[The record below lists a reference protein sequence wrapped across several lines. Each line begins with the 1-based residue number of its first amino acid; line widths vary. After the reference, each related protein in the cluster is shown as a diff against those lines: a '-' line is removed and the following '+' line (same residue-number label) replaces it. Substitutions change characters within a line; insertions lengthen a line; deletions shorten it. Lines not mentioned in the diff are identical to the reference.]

1 MVANNSRKAVMIASL
16 SDQTKLLAIAAH
28 DVELAKIFNS
38 RKQAQAEAELELASA
53 DTLRLSDLLIDARNK
68 VGDLEMELA
77 RAEADLELVA
87 NRIAK
92 DKQVLS
98 STSSAKDAQG
108 IEHELATLA
117 TRKSELEDAQLQI
130 MELLESAQQDY
141 EKLKHQKQAADEALS
156 SLEQRVSYELA
167 DLGSQAEKI
176 QTERRSAIASIDQ
189 ELAAAYE
196 RKYTRGVAVGR
207 LAGRDC
213 GACRLSIT
221 ATSFEELMALP
232 QEELAECPNCQAFL
246 VRS

>member
-1 MVANNSRKAVMIASL
+1 MIASL
-16 SDQTKLLAIAAH
+16 NDQTKLLEIAAH
-28 DVELAKIFNS
+28 DVELAKLANS
-38 RKQAQAEAELELASA
+38 KKLAQAESELERAQA
-53 DTLRLSDLLIDARNK
+53 DSLRLSDLLIDARNK
-68 VGDLEMELA
+68 VGDLEMELD

-92 DKQVLS
+92 DRQLLS

-108 IEHELATLA
+108 IEHELATLGS
-117 TRKSELEDAQLQI
+117 RKDELEDAQLQI
-130 MELLESAQQDY
+130 MELLESAQQEH
-141 EKLKHQKQAADEALS
+141 EKLKLEKQDADAVLAN
-156 SLEQRVSYELA
+156 LEQRVSAELTE
-167 DLGSQAEKI
+167 LGSQEEKI
-176 QTERRSAIASIDQ
+176 KIERKSAISSIDQ

-207 LAGRDC
+207 LTGRDC

-232 QEELAECPNCQAFL
+232 AEELAECPNCQAFL

>member
-1 MVANNSRKAVMIASL
+1 MIASL
-16 SDQTKLLAIAAH
+16 TDQKQLLAIAAH
-28 DVELAKIFNS
+28 DVELARISNS
-38 RKQAQAEAELELASA
+38 RKQAQAESELEAASA
-53 DTLRLSDLLIDARNK
+53 ETLRLSDSLIDARNA
-68 VGDLEMELA
+68 VGDLEMELG

-92 DKQVLS
+92 DKQLLT

-108 IEHELATLA
+108 IEHELSTLG

-130 MELLESAQQDY
+130 MELLEVAQKNHEQLRQ
-141 EKLKHQKQAADEALS
+141 EKQEADETLAAVQGRISTELS
-156 SLEQRVSYELA
+156 DLE
-167 DLGSQAEKI
+167 SQAEKV
-176 QTERRSAIASIDQ
+176 QTERKSAIAGIDK

-196 RKYTRGVAVGR
+196 RKYGRGVAVGR
-207 LAGRDC
+207 LTGRDC

-232 QEELAECPNCQAFL
+232 TEEIAECPNCQAFL

>member
-1 MVANNSRKAVMIASL
+1 MIASL

-28 DVELAKIFNS
+28 DVELAKISNS

-77 RAEADLELVA
+77 RAEADLGLVA

-117 TRKSELEDAQLQI
+117 TRESDLEDAQLQI

-156 SLEQRVSYELA
+156 SLEQRVSDELT

-196 RKYTRGVAVGR
+196 RKYTRGVAAGR

>member
-1 MVANNSRKAVMIASL
+1 MIASL

-156 SLEQRVSYELA
+156 RLEQRVSDELT

-176 QTERRSAIASIDQ
+176 QTERRSAFASIDQ

-196 RKYTRGVAVGR
+196 RKYTRGVAAGR

>member
-1 MVANNSRKAVMIASL
+1 MIASL

-28 DVELAKIFNS
+28 DVELAKISNS
-38 RKQAQAEAELELASA
+38 RKQAQVEAELELASA

-156 SLEQRVSYELA
+156 SLEQRVSDELT

-176 QTERRSAIASIDQ
+176 QTERRSAFASIDQ

-196 RKYTRGVAVGR
+196 RKYTRGVAAGR

>member
-1 MVANNSRKAVMIASL
+1 MIATL

-28 DVELAKIFNS
+28 DVELAKISNS
-38 RKQAQAEAELELASA
+38 RKQAQADAELELASA

-68 VGDLEMELA
+68 VGDLEMELD
-77 RAEADLELVA
+77 RAEADLGLVA

-156 SLEQRVSYELA
+156 SLQQRVSDELA

-176 QTERRSAIASIDQ
+176 QIERRSAITSIDQ

-196 RKYTRGVAVGR
+196 RKCTRGVAAGR

>member
-1 MVANNSRKAVMIASL
+1 MIASL

-28 DVELAKIFNS
+28 DVELAKISNS

-77 RAEADLELVA
+77 RAEADLGLVA

-117 TRKSELEDAQLQI
+117 TRESDLEDAQLQI

-156 SLEQRVSYELA
+156 RLEQRVSDELT

-176 QTERRSAIASIDQ
+176 QTERRSAFASIDK

-196 RKYTRGVAVGR
+196 RKYTRGVAAGR

-246 VRS
+246 MRS

>member
-1 MVANNSRKAVMIASL
+1 MIASQT
-16 SDQTKLLAIAAH
+16 DQKQLLAIAAF
-28 DVELAKIFNS
+28 DVELARISNS
-38 RKQAQAEAELELASA
+38 RKQAQAESELEQASS

-130 MELLESAQQDY
+130 MELLETAQQDH
-141 EKLKHQKQAADEALS
+141 EKLKQEKYSADANLAALQDKIAS
-156 SLEQRVSYELA
+156 ELA
-167 DLGSQAEKI
+167 ELGAQAERI
-176 QTERRSAIASIDQ
+176 QAERKNILSGIDQ

-196 RKYTRGVAVGR
+196 RKYSRGVAVGR

-232 QEELAECPNCQAFL
+232 QEDLAECPNCQAFL